1 MRESIAERN
10 VNEVL
15 NLMVNVIFTS
25 MNNVLTTMVDGR
37 ADDRNLKQEVCQSGP
52 RMAEKGAAGPLS

>member
-52 RMAEKGAAGPLS
+52 EMAEKGAAGPLS

>member
-25 MNNVLTTMVDGR
+25 MNNVLTTMVDGSD
-37 ADDRNLKQEVCQSGP
+37 DDRNLKQEVCQSGP
-52 RMAEKGAAGPLS
+52 GMAEKGAAGPLS

>member
-1 MRESIAERN
+1 MREVIAERN

-25 MNNVLTTMVDGR
+25 MNNVLTTMVDGS
-37 ADDRNLKQEVCQSGP
+37 AGDRNLKQEVCQSGSEL
-52 RMAEKGAAGPLS
+52 AEKGGLSPLS

>member
-25 MNNVLTTMVDGR
+25 MNGVLTTMVDGSVG
-37 ADDRNLKQEVCQSGP
+37 DRSSKQEVCQSGSNL
-52 RMAEKGAAGPLS
+52 AEKGGAGRLS